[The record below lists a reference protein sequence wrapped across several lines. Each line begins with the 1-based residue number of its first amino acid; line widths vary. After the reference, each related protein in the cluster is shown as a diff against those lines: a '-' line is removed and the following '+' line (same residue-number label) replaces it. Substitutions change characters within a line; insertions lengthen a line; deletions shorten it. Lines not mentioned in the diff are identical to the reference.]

1 MHKEDASV
9 DEDKTEMH
17 KEDAITV
24 DKDDTK
30 MNKED
35 IEESSAE
42 ENDFGNHSIIQQT
55 PYKRKNI
62 ISGQKSRG
70 VQYCI
75 IYS

>member
-1 MHKEDASV
+1 MYKEDA
-9 DEDKTEMH
+9 
-17 KEDAITV
+17 TV
-24 DKDDTK
+24 DNDATK

-62 ISGQKSRG
+62 ISGQKSQG
-70 VQYCI
+70 VGLYHLLIENQNFP
-75 IYS
+75 

>member
-1 MHKEDASV
+1 MYKEDALV
-9 DEDKTEMH
+9 DKDKTEMY
-17 KEDAITV
+17 
-24 DKDDTK
+24 
-30 MNKED
+30 KED

-70 VQYCI
+70 VGLYHLLI
-75 IYS
+75 EN

>member
-1 MHKEDASV
+1 MYKKDASV
-9 DEDKTEMH
+9 DNDKTEMY
-17 KEDAITV
+17 KEDATV
-24 DKDDTK
+24 DNDATK